1 VIAEVDM
8 GQPLLEV
15 PIPLTHPAD
24 DDIEALEARIHA
36 VEHEAIVKGTQLAI
50 QNLSSTSS

>member
-1 VIAEVDM
+1 M

-24 DDIEALEARIHA
+24 DDIEALEERIHG
-36 VEHEAIVKGTQLAI
+36 VEHKAIVQGTQIAI
-50 QNLSSTSS
+50 QNLLKKRGQ